1 MNISFQK
8 NINKSAVSL
17 PASKQLTTGNLTLRN
32 RKESNRYQ
40 HIDNNISYK
49 STPKDG
55 ADSNGSTFTDY

>member
-17 PASKQLTTGNLTLRN
+17 PASKQLTLRN